1 MPISTDAG
9 ITSILRTTRT
19 IALLGVS
26 QNPDRPSHRVMQTLL
41 AHGYEVYP
49 VNPGLAGQ
57 QLLGRTVHASL
68 AAIPVPIDMV
78 DVFRQ
83 SRYLPGIV
91 SEVIAI
97 GAKTLW
103 TQLGVVDV
111 AAAVAAEKAGLEV
124 VMDRCLAI
132 ELSRLAIPK
141 HNAAL
146 SGRAVAAE

>member
-1 MPISTDAG
+1 MPISTDAE
-9 ITSILRTTRT
+9 ITRILETTRT
-19 IALLGVS
+19 IALLGAS
-26 QNPDRPSHRVMQTLL
+26 HKPDRPSHRVMRALL

-57 QLLGRTVHASL
+57 QLLGCTVHGSL
-68 AAIPVPIDMV
+68 GAIPVAIDMV

-83 SRYLPGIV
+83 PLHLPGIV

-111 AAAVAAEKAGLEV
+111 AAAVTAEQAGLEV
-124 VMDRCLAI
+124 VMDRCPAI
-132 ELSRLAIPK
+132 ELPRLEIGKPG
-141 HNAAL
+141 AAPF
-146 SGRAVAAE
+146 RPTVAAE